1 MSTTRFRPRTPNLG
15 VGINQFELVGN
26 WLVLSGSGSYAYVIG
41 AYVQF
46 RFSNSQV
53 VLNTDKDTNRG
64 IVAVSMDGGPETL
77 HDLYAPISV
86 RAHQIFDSGFQ
97 NGEHIVK
104 MRISGINPLAG
115 ATPYCF
121 IEFIDVDDSTLPPA
135 PPPLPPPPGP
145 HSLPNIVAGLG
156 NALRTIAG
164 LRVYNYP
171 PNSVESPAAVI
182 SIPETPYDLTTSESG
197 FQWTFD
203 VWVFV
208 GKADDRTAAAKIL
221 TYLDS
226 TGISSIRAAIEADRT
241 LGDRCDSVSVLSAD
255 PQIASVAGTEYL
267 AIQYIVE
274 VLQ

>member
-1 MSTTRFRPRTPNLG
+1 MAS
-15 VGINQFELVGN
+15 
-26 WLVLSGSGSYAYVIG
+26 
-41 AYVQF
+41 
-46 RFSNSQV
+46 
-53 VLNTDKDTNRG
+53 
-64 IVAVSMDGGPETL
+64 
-77 HDLYAPISV
+77 
-86 RAHQIFDSGFQ
+86 
-97 NGEHIVK
+97 
-104 MRISGINPLAG
+104 
-115 ATPYCF
+115 
-121 IEFIDVDDSTLPPA
+121 
-135 PPPLPPPPGP
+135 

-156 NALRTIAG
+156 GALRTIAG

-197 FQWTFD
+197 FQWTFN

-241 LGDRCDSVSVLSAD
+241 LGGSCDSVSVLSAD